1 MASSI
6 NVNLPPDV
14 LEAINKVSAQMRLT
28 SEEFVQMALSFF
40 MQQNLAELAIIALER
55 TDDGATPFDYS
66 DIQQDYELGFSIHP
80 DAKEELEQLDPSQQ
94 ASLLESLFMKITE
107 QDSDEGLDLVL
118 QDSENAQLIYSRL
131 AEIDIV
137 YALSEK
143 GVTVYLIHP
152 FIELE
157 PASDDFHPDDSV
169 VEQDDYDDY
178 SDNDDESYRNH

>member
-55 TDDGATPFDYS
+55 TEDGAIPFDYS
-66 DIQQDYELGFSIHP
+66 DIQQNYELGFSIHP
-80 DAKEELEQLDPSQQ
+80 DAKEELEQLDTPQQ

-107 QDSDEGLDLVL
+107 QHDDEGLDLVL
-118 QDSENAQLIYSRL
+118 QDSETSQLIYSRL

-137 YALSEK
+137 YSLSEK

-157 PASDDFHPDDSV
+157 PVSDDFDDTDDA
-169 VEQDDYDDY
+169 VENDDYLD
-178 SDNDDESYRNH
+178 DNDETYRNH

>member
-55 TDDGATPFDYS
+55 TEDGATPFDYS
-66 DIQQDYELGFSIHP
+66 DIQQNYELGFSIHP
-80 DAKEELEQLDPSQQ
+80 DAKEELEQLDTPQQ

-107 QDSDEGLDLVL
+107 EHDDEGLDLVL
-118 QDSENAQLIYSRL
+118 QDSENSQLIYSRL

-157 PASDDFHPDDSV
+157 PIADDFDDAHDLD
-169 VEQDDYDDY
+169 E
-178 SDNDDESYRNH
+178 DNDHDYLEDDETYRNH